1 VDKNILDILEERIQY
16 ALGLISEMQKKNLL
30 LEQENSDLKT
40 RLAEQGLEL
49 DQARQQFNEQNSR
62 AEQEMLIKYRE
73 TEERLRERVQNMLL
87 KLDELKSFENR

>member
-73 TEERLRERVQNMLL
+73 TEDRLRERVQNMLL

>member
-49 DQARQQFNEQNSR
+49 DQTRQQFNEQNSR

>member
-49 DQARQQFNEQNSR
+49 DQTRQQFNEQNSR

-73 TEERLRERVQNMLL
+73 TEDRLRERVQNMLL

>member
-40 RLAEQGLEL
+40 RLAEQSLEL
-49 DQARQQFNEQNSR
+49 EQARQQFNEQNSR

>member
-1 VDKNILDILEERIQY
+1 MDKNILDILEERIQY

-73 TEERLRERVQNMLL
+73 TEDRLRERVQNMLL

>member
-1 VDKNILDILEERIQY
+1 MDKNILDILEERIQY

>member
-1 VDKNILDILEERIQY
+1 MDKNILDILEERIQY

-49 DQARQQFNEQNSR
+49 DQTRQQFNEQNSR

-73 TEERLRERVQNMLL
+73 TEDRLRERVQNMLL

>member
-1 VDKNILDILEERIQY
+1 MDKNILDILEERIQY

-49 DQARQQFNEQNSR
+49 DQTRQQFNEQNSR